1 MYYLYFNNYR
11 PLIFLSRLK
20 LIVYLIFLSSSVMAQ
35 SKTQQKL
42 VIAHRGASGY
52 IPEHTMESKS
62 MAYAMGADY
71 IEQDVVLTK
80 DNVPI
85 VIHDIFLDEV
95 TNVSEIF
102 PGRSREDGRFY
113 LIDFSHEEIM
123 KLSVNER
130 IDLKTKKRVFPD
142 RFPLADLNFK
152 LHTLQQEIEL
162 IQGLNQSSGS
172 NIGIYPEI
180 KNPTFHKEN
189 GKDISKIVLKVL
201 SDYGYTD
208 KTDMCILQCF
218 DSGEL
223 KRIRVELKSNLFL
236 TQLMEFPDGIANLD
250 SYKRY
255 ADAIGPPISQLIIG
269 SYKTQNKTYNDLIS
283 KAHELKLKV
292 HPYTLRQEELHGF
305 SDFDA
310 LIEFSFD
317 QLKIDGVFTDFPDK
331 VVTFLRK

>member
-1 MYYLYFNNYR
+1 M
-11 PLIFLSRLK
+11 IILSRLK
-20 LIVYLIFLSSSVMAQ
+20 LIVYLILLSSSVMAQ
-35 SKTQQKL
+35 NKTQQKL

-85 VIHDIFLDEV
+85 VIHDIYLDEV

-102 PGRSREDGRFY
+102 PKRSREDGRFY
-113 LIDFSHEEIM
+113 LIDFNLEEIM
-123 KLSVNER
+123 RLSVNER
-130 IDLKTKKRVFPD
+130 IHLSTGKQVFPD
-142 RFPLADLNFK
+142 RFPQTDLNFK

-162 IQGLNQSSGS
+162 IQGLNKSTGN

-180 KNPTFHKEN
+180 KNPSFHKEN
-189 GKDISKIVLKVL
+189 DKDISKIVLKVL

-208 KTDMCILQCF
+208 KTDLCVLQCF
-218 DSGEL
+218 DSDEL
-223 KRIRVELKSNLFL
+223 KRIRVELNSNLFL
-236 TQLMEFPDGIANLD
+236 TQLMEFPDGITDLD

-269 SYKTQNKTYNDLIS
+269 SYKIQNKTYNDLIT
-283 KAHELKLKV
+283 KAHDLELKV
-292 HPYTLRQEELHGF
+292 HPYTLRQEELYGF
-305 SDFDA
+305 SSFDT
-310 LIEFSFD
+310 LVDFSFNE
-317 QLKIDGVFTDFPDK
+317 LNLDGVFTDFPDK